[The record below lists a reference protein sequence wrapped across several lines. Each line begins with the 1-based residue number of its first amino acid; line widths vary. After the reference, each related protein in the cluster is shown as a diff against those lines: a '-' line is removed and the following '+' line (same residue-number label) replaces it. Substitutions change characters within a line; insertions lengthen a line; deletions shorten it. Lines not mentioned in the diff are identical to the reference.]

1 MVSLLENESAEMKL
15 EIGGFVLTVKLDGD
29 GHSFKMADVY
39 RAFLSEGRSEA
50 VFDVRYGSLPDLR
63 SAERVFDSGGSWK
76 LYRDDG
82 KWWFALQ
89 SPALGPEPY
98 QIAVIDTDF
107 RRGDIYTAR
116 EIDHISGPCPL
127 GYPLEELLFVNLLSL
142 GRGVLLH
149 ALAVS
154 DRGHG
159 LIFAGT
165 SGAGKSTL
173 ADLWK
178 DEEGVT
184 ILSDDRVIV
193 REREGRFWAYG
204 TPWHG
209 DVNLCSPER
218 VPVDGIFIIR
228 HGAQNRATPLE
239 ARTALTSLLVR
250 SFPTYWNPEGMGFIL
265 EFLGRISRALPCYD
279 LGFLPDRSVI
289 DFVRAVDD
297 V

>member
-1 MVSLLENESAEMKL
+1 MLGNGPSETKL
-15 EIGGFVLTVKLDGD
+15 EIGGIVLTVKLEGD
-29 GHSFKMADVY
+29 GHGLEMADVY
-39 RAFLSEGRSEA
+39 RGFLSDGRSDA
-50 VFDVRYGSLPDLR
+50 AFAVRYGSLPDLK
-63 SAERVFDSGGSWK
+63 SAEKVFDSGGSWR
-76 LYRDDG
+76 LYRHRG
-82 KWWFALQ
+82 RWCFALQ
-89 SPALGPEPY
+89 SPALGSEPY
-98 QIAVIDTDF
+98 QIAVTDTDF
-107 RRGDIYTAR
+107 SRGDIHTR
-116 EIDHISGPCPL
+116 DHEVRRTLGPSPL

-178 DEEGVT
+178 NEEGVT

-209 DVNLCSPER
+209 DVNLCSSER

-239 ARTALTSLLVR
+239 ARTAVTSLLVR
-250 SFPTYWNPEGMGFIL
+250 SFPTYWSPEGMGFTL
-265 EFLGRISRALPCYD
+265 EFLGRMSRAVPCYD
-279 LGFLPDRSVI
+279 LGFLADGSVI
-289 DFVRAVDD
+289 DFVRTMDNV
-297 V
+297 